1 MKEMTAKEAA
11 RNFSAMLTAVENGE
25 TILVTRSGRRVATIT
40 PAPRGNVRALR
51 EIVARWNGPEVLDD
65 EFEANIAD
73 ALSQLTNEQDSDPW
87 ND

>member
-25 TILVTRSGRRVATIT
+25 TVLVTRSGRRIATIV
-40 PAPRGNVRALR
+40 PAPRGNLRALK
-51 EIVARWNGPEVLDD
+51 ELFSEWSADELLDD
-65 EFEANIAD
+65 TFEANVAT
-73 ALSQLTNEQDSDPW
+73 ARSTAAAAEDSDPW